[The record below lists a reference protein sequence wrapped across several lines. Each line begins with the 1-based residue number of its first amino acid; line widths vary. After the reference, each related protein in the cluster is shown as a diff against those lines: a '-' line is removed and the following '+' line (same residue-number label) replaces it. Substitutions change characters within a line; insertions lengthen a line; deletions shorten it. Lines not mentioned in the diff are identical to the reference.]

1 MKLKISQLKPNP
13 FKKQISKGELNKEQV
28 DKIKANI
35 EELGFFSALPIFKKG
50 DNYHLVAGHHRLQAL
65 KEVYGKDY
73 EVEVIVNNYNEDQVF
88 KGMVIENITQR
99 TNDFMELNEN
109 IVAIENYLNN
119 HKDVLLIIRNERFEK
134 DYDRKIKEGQTLRDS
149 RKVYIEANLKRV
161 EGKKSSPSDVSFWID
176 KSSEEVLSHD
186 VINNNLNIFH
196 KLDPE
201 LRKGIE
207 KKHDKTF
214 LERADETPNYSQA
227 VYLSG
232 IEGYEEQNKLKKAL
246 NKSREQRVRDQGKL
260 VTQYKNAPEEVKE
273 QIKKGFIDL
282 ADIDLALTQY
292 NLRQR
297 KNKTIKVEDISKK
310 INSFIDRLSF
320 SIGDTENNLKGVIKD
335 IAVISKYINEM
346 NEKQKARLGMKI
358 NSFGELLSKVSKL
371 MDEIKERV

>member
-1 MKLKISQLKPNP
+1 MEFLS
-13 FKKQISKGELNKEQV
+13 F
-28 DKIKANI
+28 
-35 EELGFFSALPIFKKG
+35 G
-50 DNYHLVAGHHRLQAL
+50 DLS
-65 KEVYGKDY
+65 
-73 EVEVIVNNYNEDQVF
+73 
-88 KGMVIENITQR
+88 IENITQR

-260 VTQYKNAPEEVKE
+260 VTQYKNAPEEVKD

-297 KNKTIKVEDISKK
+297 KNKTIQVEDISKK

-371 MDEIKERV
+371 MDEIKERI

>member
-109 IVAIENYLNN
+109 VVAIESYLNIKPEILKSLRESRS
-119 HKDVLLIIRNERFEK
+119 HPSKSPYGQGEK
-134 DYDRKIKEGQTLRDS
+134 MKKEFQDKAT
-149 RKVYIEANLKRV
+149 
-161 EGKKSSPSDVSFWID
+161 SSDIGFWID
-176 KSSEEVLSHD
+176 KKTEEVISHD
-186 VINNNLNIFH
+186 VITQNLNIFH

-260 VTQYKNAPEEVKE
+260 VTQYKNAPEEVKD

-297 KNKTIKVEDISKK
+297 KNKTIQVEDISKK

-371 MDEIKERV
+371 MDEIKERI

>member
-310 INSFIDRLSF
+310 INGFIDRLSF

-335 IAVISKYINEM
+335 IAVISKYTNDM